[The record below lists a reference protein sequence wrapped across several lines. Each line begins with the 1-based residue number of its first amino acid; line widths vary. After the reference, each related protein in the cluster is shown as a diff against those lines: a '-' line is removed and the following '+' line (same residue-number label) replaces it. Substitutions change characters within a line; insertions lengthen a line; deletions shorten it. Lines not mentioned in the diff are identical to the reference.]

1 VGWAT
6 EYINK
11 LKAAET
17 ISFRP
22 TGNSMYPL
30 IKSGQLVTVEPANP
44 LYFINDIVLCEV
56 NGKEYLHL
64 IKSIEFNMTPI
75 LYLIGNNKGGINGWT
90 SKVYGLVTSISD

>member
-1 VGWAT
+1 MGWAT
-6 EYINK
+6 EYIAK
-11 LKAAET
+11 LIAGET

-30 IKSGQLVTVEPANP
+30 IKSGELVKVEPVGP
-44 LYFINDIVLCEV
+44 LYFIDDIVLCEV

-64 IKSIEFNMTPI
+64 IKETNLDVLPQ

-90 SKVYGLVTSISD
+90 SKVYGLSD